1 MEEINR
7 YDKPTFNN
15 NHNKTMI
22 AEELRRYY
30 SELKDEV
37 DENDDRQIAKNFRK
51 LIRKIWIDR

>member
-1 MEEINR
+1 
-7 YDKPTFNN
+7 
-15 NHNKTMI
+15 MI

>member
-1 MEEINR
+1 
-7 YDKPTFNN
+7 
-15 NHNKTMI
+15 MI

-37 DENDDRQIAKNFRK
+37 DENDDRQITKNFRK